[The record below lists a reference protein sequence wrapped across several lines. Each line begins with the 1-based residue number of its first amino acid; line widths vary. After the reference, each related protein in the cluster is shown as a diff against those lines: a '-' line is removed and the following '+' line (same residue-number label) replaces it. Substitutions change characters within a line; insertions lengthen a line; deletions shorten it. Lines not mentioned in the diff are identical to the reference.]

1 MSEGLTIPWGAIGAG
16 MTTIGGLLVWLVK
29 LAFERSLDQRD
40 KKRQREE
47 DLKDAEM
54 KRIEADRRLET
65 KMILK
70 GLKTLSDCQY
80 EVVYQM
86 QHGTHNGGLEDCLKS
101 ITDYRKDVSD
111 WITDRASNQSH
122 RN

>member
-65 KMILK
+65 MMILK

-101 ITDYRKDVSD
+101 ITDYRKDVSE
-111 WITDRASNQSH
+111 WITDRASTPS
-122 RN
+122 RR